1 MPATHRRR
9 SQAILAL
16 AASAVGIC
24 AAAAEFDVSQ
34 TANVASGSGL
44 ISFQCAKPAGA
55 GTYVS
60 ISFAAIHQA
69 TMCFTAQH
77 SQVHHVTID
86 WGDRSSLYSADV
98 DAIEGEQICLPTSSG
113 GKKTYFGEGD
123 VMPRAWINDVL
134 VYKGVVNLDKD
145 ASGCNV
151 QDLYNVETLD
161 EVASRV
167 PLNGV
172 ILDEVR
178 VPTATPSDLPSAAPV
193 TSPPTASPTAKAS
206 ANPSAS
212 PTPVPTATPTDL
224 PSAAPVTSPPTALPT
239 TKASANPSAS
249 PTPGPSPTEHPT
261 TAIFADRSNDFTELI
276 YFSPEL
282 VGPGWE
288 SFGMGPFG
296 KCAGDCDNDDDC
308 RPGLVCF
315 QRSGFEDATVPGCA
329 GTAKKDVDYCYDP
342 SYQYPSTAPSSG
354 PSAGS
359 SAAPSIAL
367 SSLPSSIP
375 TIPTVALVV
384 PTEAPV
390 VPVIENNADE
400 TEDVGSD
407 DPAEILATPC
417 GIEIDTKCFVNE
429 PHQIEAIDCR
439 EVTGT
444 ALSSGE
450 LLNVTWS
457 YTLTNTCEDDWT
469 VIARQNVRSCELCR
483 ESGLQCEKEIN
494 FFQATE
500 DNCAVLDNTGRFL
513 GFPPGCSITEHDFN
527 EIKVGSDDTGLCIYN
542 KEVNLRVIE
551 GDSTKPVVLK
561 YSFVAPK
568 PFGDSPP

>member
-9 SQAILAL
+9 SHAILAL

-24 AAAAEFDVSQ
+24 AAAAVDENQ
-34 TANVASGSGL
+34 TANAASGTGL
-44 ISFQCAKPAGA
+44 ISFQCAKPAGS

-98 DAIEGEQICLPTSSG
+98 DAIEGEQICLPTSSS

-134 VYKGVVNLDKD
+134 VYKGVGSLDKD

-151 QDLYNVETLD
+151 QDLYNIETLD

-167 PLNGV
+167 PLDGV
-172 ILDEVR
+172 ILNEVR
-178 VPTATPSDLPSAAPV
+178 VPTATPTDLPSAAPA

-224 PSAAPVTSPPTALPT
+224 PSAAPVTS
-239 TKASANPSAS
+239 
-249 PTPGPSPTEHPT
+249 
-261 TAIFADRSNDFTELI
+261 
-276 YFSPEL
+276 
-282 VGPGWE
+282 
-288 SFGMGPFG
+288 
-296 KCAGDCDNDDDC
+296 
-308 RPGLVCF
+308 
-315 QRSGFEDATVPGCA
+315 
-329 GTAKKDVDYCYDP
+329 
-342 SYQYPSTAPSSG
+342 YQYPSAAPSSG
-354 PSAGS
+354 PSASSTSSPSKDPSQAPTVTS
-359 SAAPSIAL
+359 SATPSIAL

-375 TIPTVALVV
+375 TIRTVAPVV
-384 PTEAPV
+384 PTE
-390 VPVIENNADE
+390 VPVIPVIDNNTDE
-400 TEDVGSD
+400 TDDVGSD
-407 DPAEILATPC
+407 DPAEILATPALEASTTC

-457 YTLTNTCEDDWT
+457 YTLTNTCEDNWT
-469 VIARQNVRSCELCR
+469 VIARQNVRSCKLCR
-483 ESGLQCEKEIN
+483 GESGLQCEKEIN
-494 FFQATE
+494 FFQPTE

-513 GFPPGCSITEHDFN
+513 GFPPGCSITESELN
-527 EIKVGSDDTGLCIYN
+527 EIKVGNDDTGRCIYN
-542 KEVNLRVIE
+542 KDVNLRVIE
-551 GDSTKPVVLK
+551 GVSTKPVVLK

>member
-9 SQAILAL
+9 SQPILAL

-24 AAAAEFDVSQ
+24 AVAAAAAEFDASL

-44 ISFQCAKPAGA
+44 ISFQCAKPAGF

-98 DAIEGEQICLPTSSG
+98 DAIEGEQICLPTSSS

-123 VMPRAWINDVL
+123 LMTRAWINDVL

-178 VPTATPSDLPSAAPV
+178 VPTVTPTDLPSAAPV
-193 TSPPTASPTAKAS
+193 TSPPTASPTA
-206 ANPSAS
+206 
-212 PTPVPTATPTDL
+212 
-224 PSAAPVTSPPTALPT
+224 
-239 TKASANPSAS
+239 KASANPSAS

-276 YFSPEL
+276 YFSQKL

-315 QRSGFEDATVPGCA
+315 QRSRFDFRFAVPGCA

-342 SYQYPSTAPSSG
+342 SYQYPSAAPSLG
-354 PSAGS
+354 PSASSTSSPSKDPSQTPTVTS

-375 TIPTVALVV
+375 TIPPVAPVV

-400 TEDVGSD
+400 TDDVGSD
-407 DPAEILATPC
+407 DPAEILATPTLEASTTC
-417 GIEIDTKCFVNE
+417 GIDIDTKCFVNE

-439 EVTGT
+439 EVTDT
-444 ALSSGE
+444 ALSSGV

-457 YTLTNTCEDDWT
+457 YTLTNTCQDDWT

-483 ESGLQCEKEIN
+483 GGSGLQCEKEVD
-494 FFQATE
+494 FFLPTE
-500 DNCAVLDNTGRFL
+500 DNCAVLDNTGRYL

-527 EIKVGSDDTGLCIYN
+527 EIKVGREETGRCIYN